1 MAEEKG
7 AHEPSMEEILASIR
21 RIIAEDETPEAGAA
35 DPKPADAASAEA
47 SLTAAASPEAAAS
60 DDVLELTEVVEEEQA
75 VANPV
80 EAPAQN
86 GAEPDLRLENEP
98 SIIEEAASAS
108 ARERLISSASAA
120 ASVASLSQLVSRPRD
135 KGAEMPLGDLGR
147 TLEDMVRELIRP
159 MLKTW
164 IDENLP
170 PLVERIVRDE
180 ITRLVREAETR

>member
-1 MAEEKG
+1 MADEKG

-21 RIIAEDETPEAGAA
+21 RIIAEDETPEGGADANAAGA
-35 DPKPADAASAEA
+35 P
-47 SLTAAASPEAAAS
+47 AAAAAAPPAAGESPEAAS

-80 EAPAQN
+80 EAPAPN
-86 GAEPDLRLENEP
+86 GAEPDLLKLEPEP
-98 SIIEEAASAS
+98 PDEKAATAEE
-108 ARERLISSASAA
+108 RERLISSASAA

-135 KGAEMPLGDLGR
+135 RGAELPLGDMNR

-164 IDENLP
+164 IDDNLP
-170 PLVERIVRDE
+170 PLVERLVREE
-180 ITRLVREAETR
+180 ITRLVREAESR